1 MPDNPQRISDAVS
14 IAIALGTALSTVWG
28 YYLTVLIGLAATI
41 GAYAALQRNIN
52 KGVKGVVTLAVILF
66 IVVNFISI
74 YSTIRNFNAVVD
86 YISKDKDLGSMASGM
101 KLNYLMLLPQPIGF
115 VLLVIWLWM
124 Y

>member
-1 MPDNPQRISDAVS
+1 MPPGYSEEATMPDNPQRISDAVS

-74 YSTIRNFNAVVD
+74 YSTIRNFTAVVD
-86 YISKDKDLGSMASGM
+86 YISKDKDLGSMASSM
-101 KLNYLMLLPQPIGF
+101 K
-115 VLLVIWLWM
+115 
-124 Y
+124 